1 MNPIL
6 LEAAANPNGTGTYS
20 TLIMLVLI
28 FVVFYFFM
36 IRPQMKKQ
44 KEIKKFRDSIKEGD
58 KVEMP
63 PFIKVVED
71 ITGNEKYYNYQLS
84 LR

>member
-1 MNPIL
+1 MNSIL
-6 LEAAANPNGTGTYS
+6 LQAAAAPNGAGTYS

-44 KEIKKFRDSIKEGD
+44 KEIEEDYTTYISIITNIIISFA
-58 KVEMP
+58 KVC
-63 PFIKVVED
+63 
-71 ITGNEKYYNYQLS
+71 YQIRNLVCVF
-84 LR
+84 